1 MHTSSAPMFGNNQN
15 LALCAKGSIFSSLP
29 TELKILIQGYLNT
42 ICVLNE
48 SFYRGCQAMS
58 MINTK
63 VMIQI
68 MENGFLIRSI
78 GSDFQIIGHHYSDCV
93 NNLSSI
99 TCRRFMLNNPDSM
112 KWNVGDR
119 LIGESETLLTSN
131 GYVIGTKCDDD
142 NDYILSAVNY
152 EETSRFTLFNMQ
164 ESSIFHRYDPNWT
177 SKLPVI
183 ANTIGYSSS
192 LPWQILM
199 QDNLPF
205 LMTNLNSSVLL
216 APMTAS

>member
-1 MHTSSAPMFGNNQN
+1 MHTSLAPMFGNNQN

-42 ICVLNE
+42 ICVLDE

-78 GSDFQIIGHHYSDCV
+78 DSDFQIIGHHYSYCV

-99 TCRRFMLNNPDSM
+99 SCRRFMLNNPDSL

-119 LIGESETLLTSN
+119 LIGECETLLTSN

-164 ESSIFHRYDPNWT
+164 ESSVFNRYDPKWT
-177 SKLPVI
+177 SKIPVI
-183 ANTIGYSSS
+183 ANTIGHSSS

-205 LMTNLNSSVLL
+205 LMTNLNSTVLL
-216 APMTAS
+216 APMTPY